1 MIFLWVLLLHI
12 PLALKMGTA
21 FELAGVF
28 EALGLAGMAWLVAA
42 SCLPVV
48 SGKPAN

>member
-12 PLALKMGTA
+12 PLALKMRNA

-28 EALGLAGMAWLVAA
+28 EALALTGIAWLVAA
-42 SCLPVV
+42 QTPQPKVTSA
-48 SGKPAN
+48 K